1 MFAYISQFFEICQFR
16 RNPQDLP
23 SSQAVKFL
31 VLGIY
36 IVVGVFVSSLNVD
49 FSTTLLTIAV
59 DTILLLSLAHV
70 SLWITG
76 LSHRVN
82 QTVIALAGTGSIFT
96 LISVPILLLMRDI
109 PEGQSSPINILLI
122 PLLFWYI
129 AVIGHIMK
137 NALNMP
143 PWAGL
148 SIGIIYYIIS
158 YRILRLIVTAST
170 GTG

>member
-1 MFAYISQFFEICQFR
+1 MFSYVNQFFEICQFR
-16 RNPQDLP
+16 RNPQDMP
-23 SSQAVKFL
+23 SSQAVKLL
-31 VLGIY
+31 VISIYVLIGI
-36 IVVGVFVSSLNVD
+36 IVSSINLA

-59 DTILLLSLAHV
+59 DTVLLLSLAHV

-76 LSHRVN
+76 LSNRIN
-82 QTVIALAGTGSIFT
+82 QTVISLAGTGSIFT
-96 LISVPILLLMRDI
+96 LISVPFLILMRDV
-109 PEGQSSPINILLI
+109 PEGQSSPVDIFMI

-143 PWAGL
+143 AWAGL

-158 YRILRLIVTAST
+158 YRILRMIVTA
-170 GTG
+170 GTS